1 MAGARRLARRPT
13 LSNCSAVSV
22 TPKIRSTSSPSLS
35 PATIFSRFL
44 KSACACACQRLGG
57 GRRVLETLGSRAS
70 IHRTSQATVL
80 LEHESL
86 RIHPMPP
93 WITKESHRPRVSH
106 RTMSYR
112 LAGRITVTLVSF
124 QETDGAVTTVEMEPQ
139 AGRTLSPIHTTKRS
153 NGFLR
158 KTTRRSRV
166 HVQTIG
172 LNAETKKLRHRVD
185 AAICLLTFPFIGLVR

>member
-1 MAGARRLARRPT
+1 ML
-13 LSNCSAVSV
+13 
-22 TPKIRSTSSPSLS
+22 
-35 PATIFSRFL
+35 F
-44 KSACACACQRLGG
+44 Q
-57 GRRVLETLGSRAS
+57 
-70 IHRTSQATVL
+70 
-80 LEHESL
+80 HESL
-86 RIHPMPP
+86 RFHPMPP

-153 NGFLR
+153 NGFLK

-172 LNAETKKLRHRVD
+172 LNAETKKLRHRAD
-185 AAICLLTFPFIGLVR
+185 AAICLLTFPFIGLLRLRRLRGLRLSVEVRLQRGWALYEQRRAPLVRRSCRRWIRNWHRAHSLRSKPNVFCCW

>member
-1 MAGARRLARRPT
+1 MR
-13 LSNCSAVSV
+13 VSE
-22 TPKIRSTSSPSLS
+22 ST
-35 PATIFSRFL
+35 
-44 KSACACACQRLGG
+44 
-57 GRRVLETLGSRAS
+57 
-70 IHRTSQATVL
+70 
-80 LEHESL
+80 
-86 RIHPMPP
+86 PMPP

-139 AGRTLSPIHTTKRS
+139 AGRTLSPIHTTKLS
-153 NGFLR
+153 NGFLK

-172 LNAETKKLRHRVD
+172 LNAETKKLRHRAD
-185 AAICLLTFPFIGLVR
+185 AALCLLTFPFIGLLRLPRLPGLESDTGNPLRPKVITSRLIGTYRGS